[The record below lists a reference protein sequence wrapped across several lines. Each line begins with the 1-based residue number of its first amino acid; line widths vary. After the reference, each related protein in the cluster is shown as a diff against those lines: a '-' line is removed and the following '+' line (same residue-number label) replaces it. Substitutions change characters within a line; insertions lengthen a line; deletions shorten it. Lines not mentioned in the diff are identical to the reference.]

1 MRVKKWVM
9 ATALMCSPLAFT
21 SCTDVKDNSGEQ
33 QATISSE
40 RIAFEKQLSVQ
51 LQQLAQ
57 DVKIESAMESTN
69 AISDFVASID
79 LDALKQKIDY
89 ILAKSVAGATTVKM
103 ESLNAQDKQAVAT
116 CLKERFKMTD
126 AEIADLS
133 VFSVIDAN
141 KALSTLTLTFK
152 DGKCEAVYN
161 EKTEGFC
168 IEVVKPDG
176 KTTKMVMKFGPAGDG
191 VNLFATR
198 LLKVTPLAI
207 QLPESFD
214 ISLTTAKGNVMNG
227 TIALSSKAASRYL
240 SFNKSQWK
248 ANVVLNATV
257 NGNKQSIALDAS
269 YEEDGHFA
277 VSTSITASDKQILAM
292 DAKGVK
298 EAYSEEYLDGEEL
311 KALQDMGP
319 IFSTCYGI
327 LRGLKGKTV
336 KEFNITF
343 GGELVFKGNCSDVA
357 KSLLALGNLYKL
369 WNTNPTFNTV
379 DTYTQQLN
387 QYLPFTVTQNSTN
400 ITAQGKFVTTMKGI
414 THEEYQPAVA
424 LTFKG
429 ETEPQ
434 VMLNNMSATDR
445 ENYNKMMG
453 NLNNLI
459 QGCDKL
465 LGSIVEKARQLGSTI
480 KL

>member
-1 MRVKKWVM
+1 
-9 ATALMCSPLAFT
+9 
-21 SCTDVKDNSGEQ
+21 
-33 QATISSE
+33 
-40 RIAFEKQLSVQ
+40 
-51 LQQLAQ
+51 
-57 DVKIESAMESTN
+57 MESTN

-191 VNLFATR
+191 VNLLATR
-198 LLKVTPLAI
+198 LLKVTPLAV

-240 SFNKSQWK
+240 W
-248 ANVVLNATV
+248 
-257 NGNKQSIALDAS
+257 
-269 YEEDGHFA
+269 HF
-277 VSTSITASDKQILAM
+277 
-292 DAKGVK
+292 
-298 EAYSEEYLDGEEL
+298 
-311 KALQDMGP
+311 
-319 IFSTCYGI
+319 
-327 LRGLKGKTV
+327 
-336 KEFNITF
+336 
-343 GGELVFKGNCSDVA
+343 
-357 KSLLALGNLYKL
+357 
-369 WNTNPTFNTV
+369 
-379 DTYTQQLN
+379 TQ
-387 QYLPFTVTQNSTN
+387 
-400 ITAQGKFVTTMKGI
+400 
-414 THEEYQPAVA
+414 
-424 LTFKG
+424 
-429 ETEPQ
+429 
-434 VMLNNMSATDR
+434 
-445 ENYNKMMG
+445 
-453 NLNNLI
+453 
-459 QGCDKL
+459 
-465 LGSIVEKARQLGSTI
+465 
-480 KL
+480 